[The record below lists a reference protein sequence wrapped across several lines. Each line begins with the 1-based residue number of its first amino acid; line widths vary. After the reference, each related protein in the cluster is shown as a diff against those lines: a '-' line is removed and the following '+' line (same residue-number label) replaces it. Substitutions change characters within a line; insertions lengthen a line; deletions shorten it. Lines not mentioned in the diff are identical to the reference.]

1 MPEVQPA
8 DPLAPEAP
16 SAERLPPES
25 EDAYRARLIAKIER
39 GLADVQAGR
48 VVPHAEVMAQ
58 LEARYGHRSIDAPEV
73 GGTLDGSGGRRYDQP
88 MPEAQRAERLQPETE
103 DAYRERVVAKI
114 ERSLASLDAG
124 RGVPH
129 AEVLAMLDARYP
141 GSK

>member
-8 DPLAPEAP
+8 DPLAPEARSP
-16 SAERLPPES
+16 DRLQPET

-39 GLADVQAGR
+39 GIVDVNAAR
-48 VVPHAEVMAQ
+48 VVPHAEVLAQ
-58 LEARYGHRSIDAPEV
+58 L
-73 GGTLDGSGGRRYDQP
+73 GGPLDGAGQHRYDHP
-88 MPEAQRAERLQPETE
+88 MPEAQPAEQPRPESA

-129 AEVLAMLDARYP
+129 AEVLTMLDARYP

>member
-8 DPLAPEAP
+8 DLLTPEAR
-16 SAERLPPES
+16 SAERLQPET
-25 EDAYRARLIAKIER
+25 EDAYRARLTAKIER
-39 GLADVQAGR
+39 GLADVKAGR

-58 LEARYGHRSIDAPEV
+58 LEARYGARSDDTAEV
-73 GGTLDGSGGRRYDQP
+73 GGALDGSDERRYDQP
-88 MPEAQRAERLQPETE
+88 MPEAQRTEQPRPESD

-114 ERSLASLDAG
+114 ARSLASLDAG
-124 RGVPH
+124 RGIPH